1 MPRAAHPLH
10 GGYQDLP
17 LRRFIDL
24 IFKKEDGGRDMG
36 DQKRIDKL
44 LRQTFGHTTPMQS
57 DERVLQAQKTF
68 SREEMLEAGIPEGL
82 HSVASYWA
90 TLEEMKEDL
99 MISGGGFES

>member
-1 MPRAAHPLH
+1 MSNESKA
-10 GGYQDLP
+10 
-17 LRRFIDL
+17 
-24 IFKKEDGGRDMG
+24 
-36 DQKRIDKL
+36 DQLL
-44 LRQTFGHTTPMQS
+44 LRIFGHTTPMQS